1 MLKLFKNVP
10 LFAGMSDEILA
21 EITGLARVKKYAPG
35 EYLCHRGS
43 EGNEFFVIQHGLVK
57 IVLTSEDGKEIIL
70 DLLKDG
76 DFLGEL
82 ALIDGEPRSADAIAM
97 EETEVIVLSRSCFH
111 RLMRENEGIKDAVLT
126 VLAARL
132 RATNESL
139 LDNFL
144 PLLLKVTK
152 KIVALTEKYASFAGP
167 EQKEFDIPL
176 SQQELADMVGATRE
190 SVNRCV
196 RVLCGQGVIEW
207 KKQHLKVK
215 DIREL
220 KGFLE
225 KM

>member
-82 ALIDGEPRSADAIAM
+82 ALIDGEPRSADAIA
-97 EETEVIVLSRSCFH
+97 
-111 RLMRENEGIKDAVLT
+111 
-126 VLAARL
+126 
-132 RATNESL
+132 
-139 LDNFL
+139 
-144 PLLLKVTK
+144 
-152 KIVALTEKYASFAGP
+152 
-167 EQKEFDIPL
+167 
-176 SQQELADMVGATRE
+176 
-190 SVNRCV
+190 
-196 RVLCGQGVIEW
+196 W
-207 KKQHLKVK
+207 KKP
-215 DIREL
+215 R
-220 KGFLE
+220 
-225 KM
+225 